1 MISQDKQLRIERE
14 REREVKV
21 KKDLKII
28 HLWNS
33 NNKVNISSKEYN
45 WTNNGFSLIWFKL
58 QQEHQASQ
66 EWNSWM
72 QKHSNIKQF
81 YLFIYFEK

>member
-28 HLWNS
+28 HFWKS
-33 NNKVNISSKEYN
+33 NNKVNISRKEYN
-45 WTNNGFSLIWFKL
+45 
-58 QQEHQASQ
+58 
-66 EWNSWM
+66 
-72 QKHSNIKQF
+72 
-81 YLFIYFEK
+81 